1 MDRNYKIGVLSGLG
15 AYFLWGILPIYW
27 KLLHEV
33 PPLEI
38 LAGRCMWSLAFV
50 AILIVVMGKLD
61 IFKAEAKEVFSTWK
75 NALTMFAA
83 ALAVSINW
91 GIFIW
96 AVENGRIVETS
107 MGYYINP
114 LVSVLFGM
122 VFLGERLNKLQIIA
136 VLWACAGI
144 GVMVV
149 KNGSLPWVSVS
160 LAASFA
166 LYGLLKKIIKVQ
178 ALTSIFLE
186 TMFVTPM
193 ALAFTY
199 YLSCNGGSSY
209 EKWGWDIIGL
219 LMFSGVVTAVPLLLF
234 TTCAK
239 LVPLYMTGF
248 LQYLSPTLTL
258 LVGVFMY
265 GEAFTLSH
273 ALAFGCIWTGIGF
286 FVVSQIRAIK

>member
-209 EKWGWDIIGL
+209 EKCGWDIIGL

-273 ALAFGCIWTGIGF
+273 ALAFSCIWTGIGF

>member
-1 MDRNYKIGVLSGLG
+1 MDRNYKLGVLSGLG

-50 AILIVVMGKLD
+50 AFLIVVMGKFEM
-61 IFKAEAKEVFSTWK
+61 FKAEAKEIFSTWK
-75 NALTMFAA
+75 NTLTMFAA
-83 ALAVSINW
+83 AFAVSINW

-96 AVENGRIVETS
+96 AVESGRIVETS

-114 LVSVLFGM
+114 LVNVLFGM
-122 VFLGERLNKLQIIA
+122 LFLGERLNKLQSIA
-136 VLWACAGI
+136 VLCACAGI

-166 LYGLLKKIIKVQ
+166 FYGLLKKIIKVQ

-186 TMFVTPM
+186 TLFVTPI
-193 ALAFTY
+193 ALAYTY

-209 EKWGWDIIGL
+209 EKCGWDIIGL

-234 TTCAK
+234 TNCAK
-239 LVPLYMTGF
+239 HVPLYMTGF
-248 LQYLSPTLTL
+248 LQYISPTLTL

-265 GEAFTLSH
+265 GEAFTVSH

-286 FVVSQIRAIK
+286 FVVSQLRTIK

>member
-1 MDRNYKIGVLSGLG
+1 M
-15 AYFLWGILPIYW
+15 A
-27 KLLHEV
+27 
-33 PPLEI
+33 
-38 LAGRCMWSLAFV
+38 CT
-50 AILIVVMGKLD
+50 VVC
-61 IFKAEAKEVFSTWK
+61 FKE
-75 NALTMFAA
+75 LFAA

-209 EKWGWDIIGL
+209 EKCGWEIIGL